1 MTSFPMILGTGTCM
15 WYRLSGHVHI
25 VYPDP
30 YNHARIIGQSLIT
43 ESIIIIMYTDFTKSS
58 ILLQQLKR
66 AIKGQFP
73 HPYFAET

>member
-1 MTSFPMILGTGTCM
+1 M
-15 WYRLSGHVHI
+15 WYGLSGHVHI

-43 ESIIIIMYTDFTKSS
+43 ESIIIIMILMYTDFTKSS

-66 AIKGQFP
+66 AIKGQCP
-73 HPYFAET
+73 HPYFA

>member
-1 MTSFPMILGTGTCM
+1 M

-43 ESIIIIMYTDFTKSS
+43 ESIIIIIIILMYTDFTKSS